1 MIGIR
6 GLLGIAHPEIDDPRA
21 ENITRRLDRISD
33 KGIGIS
39 EDSSE
44 KFYNRES
51 DIGNNSEN
59 RHIFSIFWSVIVWRS
74 HTSEDIRKQCLYKK
88 ESENTIPI

>member
-6 GLLGIAHPEIDDPRA
+6 GFLGIAHPEIDDPRA
-21 ENITRRLDRISD
+21 ENVTRRLDRIGD
-33 KGIGIS
+33 EGVRIP

-44 KFYNRES
+44 KFYDRET
-51 DIGNNSEN
+51 DIGDNSEN
-59 RHIFSIFWSVIVWRS
+59 RHIFSIFWSVIVRRI

>member
-6 GLLGIAHPEIDDPRA
+6 GLLGISNAEIDDPRA
-21 ENITRRLDRISD
+21 ENVTRRLDRIGD

-44 KFYNRES
+44 KFYDRES
-51 DIGNNSEN
+51 DIGDDSEN

-74 HTSEDIRKQCLYKK
+74 HTSKDIRK
-88 ESENTIPI
+88 